1 MILVRSHRLP
11 LNGNRMGINEFKI
24 KRMRIY
30 KFLAIALLAL
40 TPQILPGQYN
50 VEALKLAQVMEKI
63 STFYVDSI
71 DESDVTERT
80 IVRMLHELDPHS
92 SYLSKEELEE
102 LSEQLEGEFEGIGVS
117 FNVLEDTIYII
128 RAISGG
134 PSERVGI
141 MAGDRIVKVEG
152 KSVAGIGITTRD
164 VQGLLKGEKGS
175 MVEVSVK
182 RRSNKELLD
191 FNITRDKIP
200 VNSLDAAYMVNSK
213 IGYVKLAR
221 FSHTTIDEFERAM
234 KSLKQQGMQDLIL
247 DLSRNGGGWLPVAV
261 ELADHFLSGNKEIV
275 STAGSKVP
283 DRKYKARR
291 FGLFE
296 EGNLVVMID
305 GNSASAS
312 EIVSGAIQDWDR
324 GVIVGR
330 RSYGK
335 GLVQQ
340 PFMLNDGSLI
350 RLTVARYYTPTG
362 RLIQKSYEDG
372 YEEYALDLINRY
384 NKGELSSADS
394 IVFPESQQYRTLSLN
409 RTVYGG
415 GGIMP
420 DYFVSLDTTVYTDYY
435 RSLISKGIFNRFVLQ
450 YVDDNRK
457 ELQKEYHDFL
467 SYSTGYKASKR
478 ALDKLVSF
486 ATSEGL
492 EFSEED
498 WSISE
503 AHISLLFKSY
513 MARDLF
519 GMEYFFEVYN
529 TTDEVFIKAV
539 EILENPSLLHKK
551 LAKVDD

>member
-1 MILVRSHRLP
+1 M
-11 LNGNRMGINEFKI
+11 MKDFKI

-30 KFLAIALLAL
+30 NYLAIAFLAL
-40 TPQILPGQYN
+40 SPQLLLGQYN

-71 DESDVTERT
+71 NESDVTERT

-102 LSEQLEGEFEGIGVS
+102 LSEQLEGEFEGIGIS

-128 RAISGG
+128 RAIAGG

-141 MAGDRIVKVEG
+141 MAGDRIVKVDG
-152 KSVAGIGITTRD
+152 KTVAGIGITTRD
-164 VQGLLKGEKGS
+164 VQGLLKGEKGTA
-175 MVEVSVK
+175 VEVSIK
-182 RRSNKELLD
+182 RRHSRELME

-200 VNSLDAAYMVNSK
+200 VNSLDAAYMVSSR

-221 FSHTTIDEFERAM
+221 FSHTTIDEFEVAM
-234 KSLKQQGMQDLIL
+234 KALKKQGMEDLIL

-261 ELADHFLSGNKEIV
+261 ELSDHFLSGNKEIV
-275 STAGSKVP
+275 RTEGSKVP
-283 DRKYKARR
+283 DRKYMARR
-291 FGLFE
+291 PGLFE

-362 RLIQKSYEDG
+362 RLIQKSYENG

-394 IVFPESQQYRTLSLN
+394 IAFPESQQYKTLTLN

-420 DYFVSLDTTVYTDYY
+420 DYFVSLDTTAYTEYY
-435 RSLISKGIFNRFVLQ
+435 RSLLGKGLLNRFALQ
-450 YVDDNRK
+450 YVDEHRR
-457 ELQKEYHDFL
+457 ELQKEYTDFP
-467 SYSTGYKASKR
+467 SFNTGYKTGR
-478 ALDKLVSF
+478 EVLDELISF
-486 ATSEGL
+486 ANSEGL
-492 EFSEED
+492 EFIEED
-498 WSISE
+498 WTISE
-503 AHISLLFKSY
+503 EHISLLFKSY

-529 TTDEVFIKAV
+529 PSDEVFNKAV
-539 EILENPSLLHKK
+539 EILENPSMLRQK

>member
-1 MILVRSHRLP
+1 M
-11 LNGNRMGINEFKI
+11 NINKTN
-24 KRMRIY
+24 RMRIY
-30 KFLAIALLAL
+30 RYMVFAFLAIA
-40 TPQILPGQYN
+40 PQVLQGQWS
-50 VEALKLAQVMEKI
+50 VEAIKLAQVMEKVN
-63 STFYVDSI
+63 TFYVDSI
-71 DESDVTERT
+71 DESDMAERT

-92 SYLSKEELEE
+92 SYLSKEDLEE

-141 MAGDRIVKVEG
+141 VAGDRIVKVDG
-152 KSVAGIGITTRD
+152 KPVAGIGITTRE

-175 MVEVSVK
+175 TVKVSVK
-182 RRSNKELLD
+182 RRNNIELLD
-191 FNITRDKIP
+191 FSITRDKIP
-200 VNSLDAAYMVNSK
+200 VNSLDAAYMVNNK

-234 KSLKQQGMQDLIL
+234 LSLKQQGMKDLIL

-261 ELADHFLSGNKEIV
+261 ELSDHFLSGNKEIV
-275 STAGSKVP
+275 RTEGSKVP
-283 DRKYKARR
+283 DRKYRARR
-291 FGLFE
+291 SGLFE
-296 EGNLVVMID
+296 KGNLVVMID

-330 RSYGK
+330 RSFGK

-362 RLIQKSYEDG
+362 RLIQKSYENG

-394 IVFPESQQYRTLSLN
+394 IVFPESQQYRTLTLN

-435 RSLISKGIFNRFVLQ
+435 RSLISNGIFNRFVLQ
-450 YVDDNRK
+450 YVDDPRK
-457 ELQKEYHDFL
+457 ALQKEYIDFKAFNL
-467 SYSTGYKASKR
+467 GYKASEK
-478 ALDKLVSF
+478 ALAKLISF

-492 EFSEED
+492 EFSETD
-498 WSISE
+498 WSVSE

-529 TTDEVFIKAV
+529 STDEVFIKAV
-539 EILENPSLLHKK
+539 EILETPSLLHQK
-551 LAKVDD
+551 LAKVNY

>member
-1 MILVRSHRLP
+1 MNYNKMNMS
-11 LNGNRMGINEFKI
+11 
-24 KRMRIY
+24 RIY
-30 KFLAIALLAL
+30 SYMVLAFLMI
-40 TPQILPGQYN
+40 TPQILQGQWN
-50 VEALKLAQVMEKI
+50 MEAIKLAQVMEKV

-71 DESDVTERT
+71 DESDVAERT

-92 SYLSKEELEE
+92 SYVSKEELEE
-102 LSEQLEGEFEGIGVS
+102 LNEQLEGEFEGIGIS

-134 PSERVGI
+134 PSEKVGI

-152 KSVAGIGITTRD
+152 KSVAGIGISTRD

-175 MVEVSVK
+175 TVEISVK
-182 RRSNKELLD
+182 RRNSKELLE
-191 FNITRDKIP
+191 FSITRDKIP

-213 IGYVKLAR
+213 IGYVKLSR
-221 FSHTTIDEFERAM
+221 FSHTTIDEFEFAM
-234 KSLKQQGMQDLIL
+234 KSLKEQGMEDLIL
-247 DLSRNGGGWLPVAV
+247 DLSGNGGGWLPVAV

-275 STAGSKVP
+275 RTEGSKVP
-283 DRKYKARR
+283 DRRYQARR

-296 EGNLVVMID
+296 KGNLVVMID

-330 RSYGK
+330 RSFGK

-362 RLIQKSYEDG
+362 RLIQKSYENG

-384 NKGELSSADS
+384 NNGELSSTDS
-394 IVFPESQQYRTLSLN
+394 IVFPESQRYTTLTLN

-420 DYFVSLDTTVYTDYY
+420 DYFVPLDTTAYSEYY
-435 RSLISKGIFNRFVLQ
+435 RNLIGKGIFNRFALQ
-450 YVDDNRK
+450 YVDDHRK
-457 ELQKEYHDFL
+457 QLQKEYHDFNTFN
-467 SYSTGYKASKR
+467 SGYEPSKST
-478 ALDKLVSF
+478 LDKLVSF
-486 ATSEGL
+486 ASDEGL
-492 EFSEED
+492 EFNEAD
-498 WSISE
+498 WSVSE
-503 AHISLLFKSY
+503 AQIALLFKSY
-513 MARDLF
+513 MARDLW
-519 GMEYFFEVYN
+519 GMEHFFEVYN
-529 TTDEVFIKAV
+529 STDEVFIKAV
-539 EILENPSLLHKK
+539 EILENPSLLHQK
-551 LAKVDD
+551 LAKVDKR

>member
-1 MILVRSHRLP
+1 MNYNKMNMSRVYSYMVLAFLMI
-11 LNGNRMGINEFKI
+11 
-24 KRMRIY
+24 
-30 KFLAIALLAL
+30 A
-40 TPQILPGQYN
+40 PQILQGQWN
-50 VEALKLAQVMEKI
+50 MEAIKLAQVMEKV

-71 DESDVTERT
+71 DESDVAERT

-92 SYLSKEELEE
+92 SYLSKEDLEE
-102 LSEQLEGEFEGIGVS
+102 LNEQLEGEFEGIGIS

-134 PSERVGI
+134 PSEKVGI

-152 KSVAGIGITTRD
+152 KSVAGIGISTRD

-175 MVEVSVK
+175 TVEISVK
-182 RRSNKELLD
+182 RRNSKELLD
-191 FNITRDKIP
+191 FSITRDKIP

-213 IGYVKLAR
+213 IGYVKLSR
-221 FSHTTIDEFERAM
+221 FSHTTIDEFEFAM
-234 KSLKQQGMQDLIL
+234 KSLKEQGMEDLIL
-247 DLSRNGGGWLPVAV
+247 DLSGNGGGWLPVAV
-261 ELADHFLSGNKEIV
+261 ELSDHFLSGNKEIV
-275 STAGSKVP
+275 RTEGSKVP
-283 DRKYKARR
+283 DRRYQARR

-296 EGNLVVMID
+296 KGNLVVMID

-330 RSYGK
+330 RSFGK

-362 RLIQKSYEDG
+362 RLIQKSYENG

-384 NKGELSSADS
+384 NNGELSSTDS
-394 IVFPESQQYRTLSLN
+394 IVFPESQRYKTLTLN

-420 DYFVSLDTTVYTDYY
+420 DYFVPLDTTAYSDYY
-435 RSLISKGIFNRFVLQ
+435 RNLIGKGIFNRFVLQ
-450 YVDDNRK
+450 YVDDHRK
-457 ELQKEYHDFL
+457 QLQKEYHDFNTFN
-467 SYSTGYKASKR
+467 SGYEPSKST
-478 ALDKLVSF
+478 LDKLVSF
-486 ATSEGL
+486 ASDEGL
-492 EFSEED
+492 EFDEAD
-498 WSISE
+498 WSVSKAQIT
-503 AHISLLFKSY
+503 LLFKSY
-513 MARDLF
+513 MARDLW
-519 GMEYFFEVYN
+519 GMEHFFEVYN

-539 EILENPSLLHKK
+539 EILENPSLLHQK
-551 LAKVDD
+551 LAKVDKR